1 MSILLAI
8 ETPNYKPAKFSVPK
22 FSSITFNKFTVK
34 DSFAFAEEIV
44 HQRVN
49 FSWVDLRL
57 IHSSLICLL
66 KKPSIFVTVC

>member
-49 FSWVDLRL
+49 FS
-57 IHSSLICLL
+57 
-66 KKPSIFVTVC
+66 